1 MFETLSGEENWWYRN
16 DGPAVK
22 AYRRGITNLVDIK
35 FMSSHR
41 HVENSAAQMIE
52 TVVAHAREHLFGGE
66 AFVVVADCAGF
77 QRTVFEKIKFVHVN
91 AFQTQDINLVPE
103 RLHRMI
109 RVIE

>member
-1 MFETLSGEENWWYRN
+1 M
-16 DGPAVK
+16 K

-41 HVENSAAQMIE
+41 QVENSAAQMIE

-77 QRTVFEKIKFVHVN
+77 QRTVFEKLQFVHMK
-91 AFQTQDINLVPE
+91 AFQTHDINIAPGK
-103 RLHRMI
+103 LHKMI